1 MGKSFNGVT
10 SYEMSRRAGKVRL
23 FFFGGELRKIKN
35 NCKVFE
41 KEANVRMLINQK
53 TGLEEE
59 M

>member
-1 MGKSFNGVT
+1 MGKSFNALLRT
-10 SYEMSRRAGKVRL
+10 RWAGGQVKCDF

-41 KEANVRMLINQK
+41 KEANVRMLIDQK
-53 TGLEEE
+53 TGLEEK